1 MSSSH
6 NARITM
12 FADFVWIL
20 PRSRYD
26 GVMKLLRGLL
36 SLVVAVTS
44 LAVVRL
50 DAAEGKTR
58 VLVVTGGHDFEKEPF
73 FKLFKDNPDITFRSV
88 EHPKAHALLGADA
101 AKDWD
106 VLVLYD
112 MYQPITEEA
121 KSDFVS
127 RLKEGKGLVVLH
139 HAIASYQ
146 KWPEYAKIIGAKY
159 YLEDTV
165 VDGIQKKRSQW
176 QHDVKIP
183 IQIADPGHPVTHG
196 LKDFVIHD
204 ETYNLFDVASDNHVL
219 LTGNHPLSNKVLSW
233 AKTYE
238 KSRVVYV
245 QLGHDHFA
253 YEDPNYVRLVRQAI
267 QWVAPKK

>member
-1 MSSSH
+1 
-6 NARITM
+6 
-12 FADFVWIL
+12 
-20 PRSRYD
+20 
-26 GVMKLLRGLL
+26 MKLLRALFWL
-36 SLVVAVTS
+36 TVAIACLT
-44 LAVVRL
+44 VVRG
-50 DAAEGKTR
+50 DAAERKTR
-58 VLVVTGGHDFEKEPF
+58 VLVVTGGHGFEKEPF
-73 FKLFKDNPDITFRSV
+73 FKLFKDNPDITCRAI
-88 EHPKAHALLGADA
+88 EHPKAHAFLAAEA

-121 KSDFVS
+121 IGDFVA
-127 RLKEGKGLVVLH
+127 RLKEGKGLVILH

-165 VDGIQKKRSQW
+165 VDGVEKKRSEW

-183 IQIADPGHPVTHG
+183 IQVADPNHPVTKG

-204 ETYNLFDVASDNHVL
+204 ETYNLFDVASENHVL
-219 LTGNHPLSNKVLSW
+219 LTGNHPLSNKVLAW

-238 KSRVVYV
+238 KSRVVYI

-253 YEDPNYVRLVRQAI
+253 YEDPNYIRLVRQAI
-267 QWVAPKK
+267 QWVVPGS